1 MADNARTFWSDWLTT
16 EVLAGF
22 NLNERQLV
30 AIAHVKKTGKIAN
43 SEYQQIMSVA
53 KRTAHRDLSN
63 LVEKGLFI
71 KVGTRGKGTFY
82 RLQRLQRNG
91 P

>member
-1 MADNARTFWSDWLTT
+1 VWRDWLTE

-22 NLNERQLV
+22 NLNERQLQAV
-30 AIAHVKKTGKIAN
+30 AYIKRTGKIAN
-43 SEYQQIMSVA
+43 SEYQRLMNVA
-53 KRTAHRDLSN
+53 KRTAHRDLSD
-63 LVEKGLFI
+63 LVKKGPFI

-82 RLQRLQRNG
+82 KLQRKG